1 MEETDIYRHFQ
12 VAFYFQVDFIKM
24 KVNTKKEKEEDS
36 RESLEFKEVSGLS
49 RDMETETI
57 YEGGS
62 NNMEYKLPKRIKY
75 HNLILKKALVLGNS
89 GLVDFLKT
97 SIEGDFTQ
105 PFPKRDIQIRLLD
118 GKGTIIHLWRCED
131 AYPVKWEISS
141 LDAEKSELVI
151 EHLEFAY
158 TTLKR
163 N

>member
-75 HNLILKKALVLGNS
+75 HNLILKKSLGFGQFRIGGFFEN
-89 GLVDFLKT
+89 
-97 SIEGDFTQ
+97 
-105 PFPKRDIQIRLLD
+105 
-118 GKGTIIHLWRCED
+118 IH
-131 AYPVKWEISS
+131 
-141 LDAEKSELVI
+141 
-151 EHLEFAY
+151 
-158 TTLKR
+158 
-163 N
+163 